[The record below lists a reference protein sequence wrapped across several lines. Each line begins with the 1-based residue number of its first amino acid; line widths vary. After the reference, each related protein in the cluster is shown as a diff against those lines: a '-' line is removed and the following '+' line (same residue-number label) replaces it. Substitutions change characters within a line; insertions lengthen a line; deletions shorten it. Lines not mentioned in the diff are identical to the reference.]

1 MDTALDGATLE
12 SVTAPV
18 QFTLKDGEVPIA
30 KVHQP
35 GEGPDDR
42 TGAFVERE
50 IQIHNGR
57 PTADQLDLDREGYL
71 LMRHETAVENLFDH
85 DAVRRDYYPEM
96 EALIKQVTGCAKV
109 VIFDHTP
116 RIDDRAAQ
124 GREGVRG
131 PATIV
136 HNDFTIESA
145 AQRVRDLLPADEAEA
160 RLKKRYGSINVW
172 RPIRGPVQTSPL
184 MICGWGDLEDEDMI
198 VSERHYPDG
207 RIGRILHVAHN
218 PAQRWQ
224 YFPHMEREEV
234 VVLKCFDSLDDGTA
248 RWTAHG
254 SFPPPNLPADA
265 APRESIEIRSM
276 YFFD

>member
-1 MDTALDGATLE
+1 MDTALDGATLDTI
-12 SVTAPV
+12 TAPV
-18 QFTLKDGEVPIA
+18 QFTLRDGETPVA

-35 GEGPDDR
+35 GQGPDDR
-42 TGAFVERE
+42 TGTFEQHE

-57 PTADQLDLDREGYL
+57 PTADTLDLDREGYL
-71 LMRHETAVENLFDH
+71 FLRHDTAVEDLYDRET
-85 DAVRRDYYPEM
+85 VRRDYYPEM
-96 EALIKQVTGCAKV
+96 EALIKQVTGCSKV

-124 GREGVRG
+124 DGKGVRG

-160 RLKKRYGSINVW
+160 RLNKRFGSINVW

-184 MICGWGDLEDEDMI
+184 LICGWQDLKDDDMI

-207 RIGRILHVAHN
+207 RVGRILHIAHN
-218 PAQRWQ
+218 PEQRWQ
-224 YFPHMEREEV
+224 
-234 VVLKCFDSLDDGTA
+234 
-248 RWTAHG
+248 
-254 SFPPPNLPADA
+254 
-265 APRESIEIRSM
+265 
-276 YFFD
+276 

>member
-1 MDTALDGATLE
+1 MDTALDGATLD
-12 SVTAPV
+12 SITGTV
-18 QFTLKDGEVPIA
+18 QFTLRDSETPIA

-35 GEGPDDR
+35 GAGPDDR
-42 TGAFVERE
+42 TGDFEQHE
-50 IQIHNGR
+50 ILIHNGR

-71 LMRHETAVENLFDH
+71 LINHETAVKNLFDH
-85 DAVRRDYYPEM
+85 DEVRRTYYSEM
-96 EALIKQVTGCAKV
+96 EALIKRLTGCSKV
-109 VIFDHTP
+109 VVFDHTP

-145 AQRVRDLLPADEAEA
+145 HQRVRDLLPADEAEA
-160 RLKKRYGSINVW
+160 RLKKRFGSINVW
-172 RPIRGPVQTSPL
+172 RPIKGPVQTSPL
-184 MICGWGDLEDEDMI
+184 VICGWGDLKDEDMI

-218 PAQRWQ
+218 PEQRWQ
-224 YFPHMEREEV
+224 YFPHMQPDEAV
-234 VVLKCFDSLDDGTA
+234 ILKCFDSLDDGTA

-254 SFPPPNLPADA
+254 SFQPPNLPADTP
-265 APRESIEIRSM
+265 PRESIEIRSM
-276 YFFD
+276 YFYD